1 MNTKLFAVCFVFL
14 TILGFS
20 NLSYANNWYL
30 IDEANGIEIYWSQDI
45 RLKIN
50 HRGNY
55 LQWQMEN
62 IAPKSLA
69 EKFFIKNNNPV
80 RTFIKYLEI
89 DCNLGRYR
97 TIYFE
102 TYDSYMGK
110 GNLIAKIDFEALET
124 RKKNEWKYKIE
135 DVRDIVVS
143 SFCTVVKT
151 HKK

>member
-1 MNTKLFAVCFVFL
+1 MNTKLLAVCFVFL

-62 IAPKSLA
+62 LAPKSLV

-97 TIYFE
+97 TIYLE

-110 GNLIAKIDFEALET
+110 GNLIAKMDFEILET
-124 RKKNEWKYKIE
+124 KKLNEWKYKIE

-143 SFCTVVKT
+143 SFCTQVKT

>member
-69 EKFFIKNNNPV
+69 EKFF
-80 RTFIKYLEI
+80 Y
-89 DCNLGRYR
+89 
-97 TIYFE
+97 
-102 TYDSYMGK
+102 
-110 GNLIAKIDFEALET
+110 
-124 RKKNEWKYKIE
+124 
-135 DVRDIVVS
+135 
-143 SFCTVVKT
+143 
-151 HKK
+151 